1 MYCFVADD
9 YGPTD
14 SAILACFFYFNKFLR
29 MIDYAI
35 SGTSFISAINS
46 KRGTKLTT
54 PSLASLTE
62 YKKLSQEKELR
73 N

>member
-1 MYCFVADD
+1 
-9 YGPTD
+9 
-14 SAILACFFYFNKFLR
+14 